1 MIVSDNG
8 TEFTSNAMLGWAQDN
23 RIVWHFIAPGK
34 PMQNGFCES
43 FNGRMRDELLN
54 ESLFLDLDHARSR
67 IANWID
73 DYNQRRPHSALGYLT
88 PAAYA
93 ANLSATCD
101 RLRNPDPLRRSHVAP
116 PAPYGVKPA
125 EALIAAG

>member
-8 TEFTSNAMLGWAQDN
+8 TEFTSNAMFAWTRDHK
-23 RIVWHFIAPGK
+23 ISWHFIAPGK

-54 ESLFLDLDHARSR
+54 ESLFMGLDHARAR
-67 IANWID
+67 IANWVT
-73 DYNQRRPHSALGYLT
+73 DYNQRRPHSALGYMT

-93 ANLSATCD
+93 ASLTATGG
-101 RLRNPDPLRRSHVAP
+101 RLRNPDQLCRPPVATP
-116 PAPYGVKPA
+116 EPNGVKPS
-125 EALIAAG
+125 ETLIATG